1 MESSELKRKIR
12 AVFAA
17 PRVAALATVT
27 GDGRPW
33 VRYVTVRADDD
44 LTLRICTD
52 AASRKATEIRA
63 RPEVHLTCGN
73 LNPPDDSVYLQI
85 AGRAEVSTD
94 PEEKRALWTDEYLR
108 YFKGPDDPDY
118 VVIRIRPDVIE
129 YMGQGSPKAS
139 VWRR

>member
-1 MESSELKRKIR
+1 MERSELEEKIR

-27 GDGRPW
+27 AEGKPW
-33 VRYVTVRADDD
+33 VRYVTVRASDD
-44 LTLRICTD
+44 LTLRVCTD
-52 AASRKATEIRA
+52 AASRKAAEIRG
-63 RPEVHLTCGN
+63 RPEVHLTCGD

-94 PEEKRALWTDEYLR
+94 PDEKQELWTDEYLR

-118 VVIRIRPDVIE
+118 VVIRICPDVIE
-129 YMGQGSPKAS
+129 YMGPGSPKPS
-139 VWRR
+139 IWRR